1 MSEENDQQVTPTEAQ
16 SNDQVDA
23 LQRSVEALER
33 KNHELIG
40 KLQKAKKVP
49 DGVDVDELIQFKR
62 AAEQSELEQQGKYS
76 EARQALEQQFREA
89 TAEKDKRIAELEQR
103 VRELELLT
111 PAVSAL
117 ADIVH
122 DPDLIMKTKLT
133 PDQIEREPDGTVV
146 VVDGYQRTPV
156 AEWAKT
162 LPNWM
167 QKQPKPQGSGAPVG
181 RGGGD
186 IPAGMSNPFAAG
198 SYNLTEQSRL
208 FRTDRDLYERLKAQA
223 GR

>member
-1 MSEENDQQVTPTEAQ
+1 MSEEQEQQATPVEQQ
-16 SNDQVDA
+16 SNDQVNA
-23 LQRSVEALER
+23 LQRSIEALER

-49 DGVDVDELIQFKR
+49 DGIDVDELIQFKR
-62 AAEQSELEQQGKYS
+62 QAEQAELEQQGKYS

-89 TAEKDKRIAELEQR
+89 TAEKDRRIAELEQR

-122 DPDLIMKTKLT
+122 DPDLIMKTKLS
-133 PDQIEREPDGTVV
+133 PDQIEREADGTVV

-162 LPNWM
+162 LPSWM

-181 RGGGD
+181 RSSGE
-186 IPAGMSNPFAAG
+186 IPAGMNNPFAPG
-198 SYNLTEQSRL
+198 TYNLTEQSRL
-208 FRTDRDLYERLKAQA
+208 FKTDRDLYERLKAQA
-223 GR
+223 NR